1 MKIQKSIG
9 EIMNIQIL
17 LIACV
22 TTLYFILPAY
32 FSNGSGLVFGGGMPV
47 DFGKTDKK
55 GVRWIG
61 DGVTWRGF
69 IAGTFIGTITGAVQ
83 GYFGPEILSNFGQ
96 YIITPI
102 ATSLPHGIMVG
113 FLLGFGALLGDA
125 IGSFLKRRL
134 GIGRGKPAPIL
145 DQLDFIIVALILVS
159 LVVKLNWICAVLAIV
174 LTLII
179 HLLTNSIAYLLGM
192 KDVWY

>member
-1 MKIQKSIG
+1 MD
-9 EIMNIQIL
+9 IQIFL
-17 LIACV
+17 LGCL

-32 FSNGSGLVFGGGMPV
+32 FSNGGALAFGGGTPV
-47 DFGKTDKK
+47 DFGKKDSK

-61 DGVTWRGF
+61 DGVTWRGL
-69 IAGTFIGTITGAVQ
+69 IAGTLIGMLTGAVQ
-83 GYFGPEILSNFGQ
+83 GLLAPSILSAIGP

-102 ATSLPHGIMVG
+102 ITDVHSGIIIG
-113 FLLGFGALLGDA
+113 FLLGFGALVGDA
-125 IGSFLKRRL
+125 LGSFLKRRL

-159 LVVKLNWICAVLAIV
+159 FVVKLTLPFVAAAII
-174 LTLII
+174 LTLAI
-179 HLLTNSIAYLLGM
+179 HLLTNTCAYLLGI

>member
-1 MKIQKSIG
+1 MI
-9 EIMNIQIL
+9 

-32 FSNGSGLVFGGGMPV
+32 FSNGAGLVFGGGMPV
-47 DFGKTDKK
+47 DFGKSDST
-55 GVRWIG
+55 GNRWIG
-61 DGVTWRGF
+61 DGVTWRGL
-69 IAGTFIGTITGAVQ
+69 IGGTVIGIITGAVQ
-83 GYFGPEILSNFGQ
+83 GYFGPQILAEFGD

-102 ATSLPHGIMVG
+102 ITNIPQGILIG

-145 DQLDFIIVALILVS
+145 DQLDFLIVALILVS
-159 LVVKLNWICAVLAIV
+159 FVVKLNWLFVIIAIV
-174 LTLII
+174 LTLAI
-179 HLLTNSIAYLLGM
+179 HLIANSAAYLLGM

>member
-1 MKIQKSIG
+1 MDIQ
-9 EIMNIQIL
+9 MF

-32 FSNGSGLVFGGGMPV
+32 FSNGSGLVFGGGTPV
-47 DFGKTDKK
+47 DFGKSDSK
-55 GVRWIG
+55 GNRWIG

-69 IAGTFIGTITGAVQ
+69 IAGTIIGMLTGTIQ
-83 GYFGPEILSNFGQ
+83 GFFAPTILSNFGQ

-102 ATSLPHGIMVG
+102 ITSIPNGIVIG

-159 LVVKLNWICAVLAIV
+159 FAVKLDLLTITIAII
-174 LTLII
+174 LTLVI
-179 HLLTNSIAYLLGM
+179 HLATNTGAYLLGL

>member
-1 MKIQKSIG
+1 
-9 EIMNIQIL
+9 MNIDIQMF

-32 FSNGSGLVFGGGMPV
+32 FSNGSGLVFGGGTPV
-47 DFGKTDKK
+47 DFGKSDKK
-55 GVRWIG
+55 GNRWIG

-69 IAGTFIGTITGAVQ
+69 IAGNIIGTLTGAVQ
-83 GYFGPEILSNFGQ
+83 GYFGPELMQTFGQ

-102 ATSLPHGIMVG
+102 ATDLHSGIMIG

-125 IGSFLKRRL
+125 LGSFIKRRM

-159 LVVKLNWICAVLAIV
+159 LVVELNLLCVVLAII
-174 LTLII
+174 LTLFI
-179 HLLTNSIAYLLGM
+179 HLIANTGAYLLGM